1 MPFLTNPAGRFCF
14 FKTPEASGGG
24 GGTAIRFDVSG
35 VSGADQFWTAPTGVY
50 SVTVELYGGNGG
62 KEGAIGNFGKGG
74 YVRGTLAVEPGD
86 IFTLI
91 VGQAGGN
98 TWPIYGGGGKGFS
111 TANGGGRTAIRKAG
125 VELATAGGGGGGAD
139 AYFGGDGGGPVGQ
152 TPSYGDDRDGTP
164 PTGGSTTDSAGGAGG
179 TYIYAIRN
187 GSDGTQFYGG
197 DCGDPYGGGGGSGYY
212 GGGGGASQLQPGAG
226 GSSYTGGLTGTI
238 VSTQGV
244 GGDMTV
250 GGNGY
255 IIITIPD

>member
-1 MPFLTNPAGRFCF
+1 MPFLTNPAGRFCY
-14 FKTPEASGGG
+14 FKTPEASGG

-35 VSGADQFWTAPTGVY
+35 EDQFWTAPTGVY

-62 KEGAIGNFGKGG
+62 KEGATANFGKGG
-74 YVRGTLAVEPGD
+74 YVRGTMSVTPGY
-86 IFTLI
+86 IYILV

-111 TANGGGRTAIRKAG
+111 TANGGGMSLIGNVDEEIVIA
-125 VELATAGGGGGGAD
+125 VAGGGGGGAN

-152 TPSYGDDRDGTP
+152 TPEVGDGTA
-164 PTGGSTTDSAGGAGG
+164 PTGGSTTDSIGGTGG
-179 TYIYAIRN
+179 TYREAIRN
-187 GSDGTQFYGG
+187 GSDGTQFFGG
-197 DCGDPYGGGGGSGYY
+197 DCGEPYGGGGGSGYY
-212 GGGGGASQLQPGAG
+212 GGGGGASENQPGAG
-226 GSSYTGGLTGTI
+226 GSSYIDGLTPGTI
-238 VSTQGV
+238 VSLQGV

>member
-1 MPFLTNPAGRFCF
+1 MPFLTNPAGRFCY

-35 VSGADQFWTAPTGVY
+35 EDQFWTAPTGVY

-62 KEGAIGNFGKGG
+62 KEGATANFGKGG
-74 YVRGTLAVEPGD
+74 YVRGTMPVTPGY
-86 IFTLI
+86 IYVLV

-111 TANGGGRTAIRKAG
+111 TANGGGMSFIGNVDEETVIA
-125 VELATAGGGGGGAD
+125 VAGGGGGGAG
-139 AYFGGDGGGPVGQ
+139 AYVGGDGGGPVGQ
-152 TPSYGDDRDGTP
+152 TPSYGDDRDGTA
-164 PTGGSTTDSAGGAGG
+164 PTGGSTTDSAGGDGG
-179 TYIYAIRN
+179 TWIGATSN
-187 GSDGTQFYGG
+187 GSPGTQFEGG
-197 DCGDPYGGGGGSGYY
+197 NCGVPYGGGGGSGYY
-212 GGGGGASQLQPGAG
+212 GGGGGASELQPGAG